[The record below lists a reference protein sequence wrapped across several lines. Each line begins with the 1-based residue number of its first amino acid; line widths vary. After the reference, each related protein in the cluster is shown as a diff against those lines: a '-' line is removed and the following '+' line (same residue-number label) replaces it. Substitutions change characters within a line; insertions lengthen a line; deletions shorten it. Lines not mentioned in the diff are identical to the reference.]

1 MKPNNKGVQE
11 GKGAEDFAEE
21 TIKIKDNVNIMVV
34 APERRGMFIDMYEQH
49 LIIGLYDVI
58 WRVNEIGAWKVFWD
72 SRMNFESVENRISD
86 NRLISKFVFEF
97 ILDEDIFD
105 SDLIWRRLIRSVV
118 EQSLANL
125 RSSQGLIIF

>member
-1 MKPNNKGVQE
+1 M
-11 GKGAEDFAEE
+11 
-21 TIKIKDNVNIMVV
+21 
-34 APERRGMFIDMYEQH
+34 
-49 LIIGLYDVI
+49 
-58 WRVNEIGAWKVFWD
+58 FWD
-72 SRMNFESVENRISD
+72 RGMNFESLENSISN

-105 SDLIWRRLIRSVV
+105 SDLIWRRLIQSVV

>member
-1 MKPNNKGVQE
+1 MEISISFLDYTNKNTHE
-11 GKGAEDFAEE
+11 S
-21 TIKIKDNVNIMVV
+21 
-34 APERRGMFIDMYEQH
+34 MYEQH
-49 LIIGLYDVI
+49 LIIGLDDVMR
-58 WRVNEIGAWKVFWD
+58 RVKEIGAWKVFWD
-72 SRMNFESVENRISD
+72 RGMNFESIENSISN

-105 SDLIWRRLIRSVV
+105 SDLIWRRLIWSVV

>member
-1 MKPNNKGVQE
+1 
-11 GKGAEDFAEE
+11 
-21 TIKIKDNVNIMVV
+21 MVV
-34 APERRGMFIDMYEQH
+34 ALERRGLFIDMYEQH

-72 SRMNFESVENRISD
+72 RGMNFESVENNIS
-86 NRLISKFVFEF
+86 NNKLINKFVFEF

-118 EQSLANL
+118 QQSLANL

>member
-1 MKPNNKGVQE
+1 MKGVQE
-11 GKGAEDFAEE
+11 GKGAEDVAEE
-21 TIKIKDNVNIMVV
+21 TINIKDNVYIMVV

-72 SRMNFESVENRISD
+72 RGMNCESLENSISN

-125 RSSQGLIIF
+125 RSSQSLIIF